1 MSEAALGHLSAYDW
15 PGNVRDLKNIAERL
29 AVNSHTNIIGIQD
42 LPHKFQ
48 NITPNFETSKNADIS
63 SFLGIPLAEVEKML
77 IDRTLI
83 ETSRN
88 RAKAARMLGISLR
101 TLQRKI
107 KETGREEISPL
118 NAKTEV

>member
-1 MSEAALGHLSAYDW
+1 
-15 PGNVRDLKNIAERL
+15 L

-48 NITPNFETSKNADIS
+48 SITPNFETSKNADIS
-63 SFLGIPLAEVEKML
+63 SFLDIPLAEVEKML

-83 ETSRN
+83 ETSGN

-101 TLQRKI
+101 TLQRKL
-107 KETGREEISPL
+107 KETGRARISPL
-118 NAKTEV
+118 NAKAEV